1 MAAIYWPYVKCDQYF
16 IAIVLQLGWQD
27 SILLQG
33 KVHTYMYIRGVLGH
47 PQEITLG
54 HPAASKML
62 TARVP
67 QNYFLRVLLNAP
79 YICVYVI
86 FNLTQNYFLF
96 PIISYVL
103 PLNTQLHVWL
113 LQDVHLTCLKCSTDL
128 FCTSRT
134 RDSGL
139 LLSLRGREAWIFHKL
154 EIILMNGFVYGKW
167 RFQKVTHGGTP
178 TNLEEATCL
187 MLLYFH
193 RQQAQK

>member
-62 TARVP
+62 TAGVP

-96 PIISYVL
+96 PISYYFLCVASEYTTTCMAASRFSSDL
-103 PLNTQLHVWL
+103 LEMLNRSILHE
-113 LQDVHLTCLKCSTDL
+113 QNQ
-128 FCTSRT
+128 R
-134 RDSGL
+134 
-139 LLSLRGREAWIFHKL
+139 LRPPIEPER
-154 EIILMNGFVYGKW
+154 
-167 RFQKVTHGGTP
+167 QGGMDFP
-178 TNLEEATCL
+178 
-187 MLLYFH
+187 
-193 RQQAQK
+193 